1 MTFRMP
7 CPRAPRVPPS
17 RASLPRWSPRS
28 PAAGTATSAAA
39 RTTAPRRATG
49 RSARD
54 GRHSSAAHP
63 TISPNSR
70 TQLTTSSAP
79 TDSAWCKSGPNGRP
93 AVRDATYTAI
103 TMAFPAMP
111 SHSHGRDGRQSRT
124 AGHITWA
131 HEIIRKKTP
140 YSVYSAKCSNTTA
153 KCMAAAPTENAA
165 RPPRR
170 VRPDIGRPGADF
182 LAREDRSAH
191 TTDARF
197 AVTRPHRPTGRIRAT
212 NMSASA
218 SAFRSTR
225 SLLYIMYIIG
235 VDLGRTRAPMC
246 VPFGATR

>member
-1 MTFRMP
+1 MSPMP
-7 CPRAPRVPPS
+7 EFTVLDDDWEDRPDDIPDAMPAGPS
-17 RASLPRWSPRS
+17 GPAQPGVITAVVAAIT
-28 PAAGTATSAAA
+28 AAGTATSAAA

-63 TISPNSR
+63 RISPNSR

-124 AGHITWA
+124 ADHITWA

-170 VRPDIGRPGADF
+170 YGRTVAGPVRTSLPARTGALIPQMLGSRSRGRIGQQAEFELPIFPLVRRPSGRPDRYF
-182 LAREDRSAH
+182 
-191 TTDARF
+191 T
-197 AVTRPHRPTGRIRAT
+197 
-212 NMSASA
+212 
-218 SAFRSTR
+218 
-225 SLLYIMYIIG
+225 
-235 VDLGRTRAPMC
+235 
-246 VPFGATR
+246 